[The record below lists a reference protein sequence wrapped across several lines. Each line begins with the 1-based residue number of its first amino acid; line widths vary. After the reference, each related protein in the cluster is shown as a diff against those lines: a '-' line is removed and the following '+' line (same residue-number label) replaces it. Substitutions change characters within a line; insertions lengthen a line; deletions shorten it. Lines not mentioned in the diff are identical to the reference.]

1 MSELVLFEVE
11 DAVATLT
18 LNNPELRNPISD
30 LDMIDALVAA
40 LDRLNR
46 DGAIRAA
53 ILTGAGKGF
62 SSGGNLRKM
71 GQPGE
76 LGGNSTIETPSDYK
90 RGIQRIPLAFQALEV
105 PIIAAVNGAAIG
117 AGCDLTCMCDIRI
130 AGESALFAE
139 SFVKLALIPGDGGA
153 WLLPRVVGYSKA
165 AEMAFTGDAIDASEA
180 LACGLVS
187 RVVPDAELLPAAK
200 ALAARIAANPPH
212 ALRMTKRLLMQGRHA
227 RLDEHLETAAGFQA
241 LAHSTNDQREA
252 VAAFLAKRPP
262 VFTGT

>member
-1 MSELVLFEVE
+1 MTELVLFEVE

-30 LDMIDALVAA
+30 LDMVDALVGA

-46 DGAIRAA
+46 DFSIRAA
-53 ILTGAGKGF
+53 ILTGAGKSF

-76 LGGNSTIETPSDYK
+76 LGGAAPADTPSGYR
-90 RGIQRIPLAFQALEV
+90 RGIQRIPLAFEALEV

-117 AGCDLTCMCDIRI
+117 AGCDLACMCDIRI
-130 AGESALFAE
+130 AGESARFAE

-165 AEMAFTGDAIDASEA
+165 CEMVFTGDPIDAMEA

-187 RVVPDAELLPAAK
+187 RVVPDDQLLDSAR
-200 ALAARIAANPPH
+200 ALAGRIAVNPPH
-212 ALRMTKRLLMQGRHA
+212 ALRMAKRLIAQGRNQ
-227 RLDEHLETAAGFQA
+227 RLDQHLETAAAYQA
-241 LAHSTNDQREA
+241 LAHSTDDQREA
-252 VAAFLAKRPP
+252 VAAFVEKRPA
-262 VFTGT
+262 VFRGR